1 MRLLSWI
8 GTADYLAWKN
18 DRRDG
23 AGALLGVAL
32 KVKATAVEVLWDDGS
47 QKVPVADAAAYASWL
62 EGQLRSEALAAK
74 VTVHPCDKANVVD
87 FSWVY
92 SQVQRLAE
100 EIDLDAGE
108 VSVNASSGTW
118 VMSAC
123 WIVFKKATGFNLR
136 LYQSSREQGV
146 QEISLPPNLAIDMA
160 EVLQGR
166 ESELLKRFLR
176 GEIFVS
182 GYPEL
187 ESSSDRMKE
196 MLLKAHLVAKFTD
209 VPVLLLGPPGVGKST
224 LARLIHEKSGRS
236 VDKWVAVDCGMLMDE
251 RSINE
256 LWGWEKGAFTGATEA
271 YGGLIEQAKGG
282 TLFFDEIGN
291 APALTQKN
299 LLRLLQ
305 EKKYRRA
312 RSNEEIKADVR
323 IVAAT
328 NQDLRKD
335 LGKGFRQ
342 DLFDRLSVFVIQ
354 IPPLK
359 DHRED
364 ILQIARNT
372 LRDFNSQFA
381 EVIRQTRGSLKTF
394 SKAAEREL
402 LLYDWPGNIRELQ
415 NVVKR
420 IAILTVGRG
429 DEITAEDV
437 RRERDTWAVPSFDHP
452 AAEPLG
458 EGFELERVLD
468 KVRLHYWLEAKRLSN
483 GNKSKMAQLL
493 GFKNRTPLK
502 TLVANLAKA
511 GLIADPD

>member
-8 GTADYLAWKN
+8 GMADYLAWRT

-32 KVKATAVEVLWDDGS
+32 KVRATAVDVLWDDES
-47 QKVPVADAAAYASWL
+47 KKVPVAEASAYAAWL
-62 EGQLRSEALAAK
+62 EQQLRSDAVVAK
-74 VTVHPCDKANVVD
+74 VTVHKCANAKIVD
-87 FSWVY
+87 FAWVY
-92 SQVQRLAE
+92 AQVQRLADE
-100 EIDLDAGE
+100 VDLTHGD

-123 WIVFKKATGFNLR
+123 WIVFKKATALDLR
-136 LYQSSREQGV
+136 LYQSSKEQGV
-146 QEISLPPNLAIDMA
+146 QEISLPPNLTIDMA
-160 EVLQGR
+160 EVLRGR
-166 ESELLKRFLR
+166 ESELLNRYLR
-176 GEIFVS
+176 GEFSVS
-182 GYPEL
+182 GHPEI
-187 ESSSDRMKE
+187 ESGSDRMKE
-196 MLLKAHLVAKFTD
+196 VLLKAHLVAKFTD

-224 LARLIHEKSGRS
+224 IARLIHEKSGRS
-236 VDKWVAVDCGMLMDE
+236 IDRWVAVDCGMLMDE

-271 YGGLIEQAKGG
+271 YGGVIEQAKGG

-305 EKKYRRA
+305 EKCYRRA
-312 RSNEEIKADVR
+312 RSNEETQANVR

-328 NQDLRKD
+328 NQDLRKE

-364 ILQIARNT
+364 ILQIARKT
-372 LRDFNSQFA
+372 LHDFNVQCA
-381 EVIRQTRGSLKTF
+381 DVIRQTRGSLKSL

-429 DEITAEDV
+429 SEISAEDV
-437 RRERDTWAVPSFDHP
+437 RRELDTWSVPTFDHP

-468 KVRLHYWLEAKRLSN
+468 KVRLHYWLEAKRLSG

-493 GFKNRTPLK
+493 GFNNRTPLK

-511 GLIADPD
+511 GLITDPD